1 MARSHFGAEDGI
13 THVGLCIAG
22 LRAEVHGG
30 KKSMFSKRTNG
41 PNSDGKSGGD
51 PSTPDASPRAMG
63 MRKAPPP
70 PPPRPGAA
78 GGLRSAPNVKPRPT
92 DALNVD
98 LSASKAPPR
107 PGLRKSIVESTAE
120 EHADFKVAEARRA
133 AEDKQLPA
141 GPDRGGLIRD
151 IDEVDSEALY
161 GLEDQREKSEGRFG
175 ANRGRAKAKKIEP
188 EKVAPPRMDGDRN
201 FTHDQ
206 AYYDLKAEIFAS
218 LIDAMDM
225 SRIVAL
231 ARTEAE
237 GEIGQIVNEI
247 IGVKGHIMSISEQKR
262 LVADICDDVLGYGPL
277 EPLLA
282 RDDIADIMVN
292 GAEQVYIE
300 TNGKIELTNI
310 RFKDNHQ
317 LLEVCQRMVQKVGRR
332 VDESSPI
339 CDARLL
345 DGSRVNVIAPPLA
358 IDGATLTIRK
368 FKKDKLKMSDLIKFG
383 ALTPE
388 AAKVIQIAAA
398 CRCNILISGGTG
410 SGKTTLLNCL
420 SGFAGDDERIITCED
435 SAELQ
440 LQQPHVVRLE
450 TRPPKLE
457 GGGEVTMRDLVKN
470 CLRMRPERIIVGEVR
485 GPEAFDLLQAMN
497 TGHDGSMGTLHANT
511 PREGLS
517 RVESMIT
524 MGGFALPSK
533 TIREMMCA
541 AINIVVQAQRLRDG
555 SRRITHI
562 SEVLGMEGDTIVT
575 QDLVLYKVTGED
587 KDGKL
592 VGKHVSTG
600 IGQPAFWERA
610 RSYNMDV
617 ELQDALASMDED
629 TS

>member
-1 MARSHFGAEDGI
+1 
-13 THVGLCIAG
+13 
-22 LRAEVHGG
+22 
-30 KKSMFSKRTNG
+30 MFSKRPNG
-41 PNSDGKSGGD
+41 PSSGPLPG
-51 PSTPDASPRAMG
+51 SDASSPDGGAPRPSGA
-63 MRKAPPP
+63 RKAPPP

-78 GGLRSAPNVKPRPT
+78 SGARPPPNVRPKPM

-98 LSASKAPPR
+98 LSQSKAPPR
-107 PGLRKSIVESTAE
+107 PAAPRKSIVESTADGREGVKMAEMRKAE
-120 EHADFKVAEARRA
+120 EDRLLPSDTTQRPPHHGAAGGSDEADDVTF
-133 AEDKQLPA
+133 
-141 GPDRGGLIRD
+141 
-151 IDEVDSEALY
+151 
-161 GLEDQREKSEGRFG
+161 GLEDMRDKADTRFG
-175 ANRGRAKAKKIEP
+175 ATRGRAKSKKIEP
-188 EKVAPPRMDGDRN
+188 EKAAAPRADGARN

-206 AYYDLKAEIFAS
+206 AYYDLKASIFAS

-231 ARTEAE
+231 ARTDAE
-237 GEIGQIVNEI
+237 GEISQIVNEI
-247 IGVKGHIMSISEQKR
+247 ITVKGHIMSITEQKR
-262 LVADICDDVLGYGPL
+262 LVEDICDDVLGYGPL

-300 TNGKIELTNI
+300 VNGKIELTNI
-310 RFKDNHQ
+310 RFKDNQQ
-317 LLEVCQRMVQKVGRR
+317 LLEICQRMVQKVGRR
-332 VDESSPI
+332 VDDSSPI

-457 GGGEVTMRDLVKN
+457 GGGEVNMRDLVKN

-541 AINIVVQAQRLRDG
+541 AINVVVQAQRLRDG

-575 QDLVLYKVTGED
+575 QDLVVYKITGED

-592 VGKHVSTG
+592 IGKHVSTG
-600 IGQPAFWERA
+600 IGQPAFYERA
-610 RSYNMDV
+610 RGYNMDV
-617 ELQDALASMDED
+617 ELQDALASMEED